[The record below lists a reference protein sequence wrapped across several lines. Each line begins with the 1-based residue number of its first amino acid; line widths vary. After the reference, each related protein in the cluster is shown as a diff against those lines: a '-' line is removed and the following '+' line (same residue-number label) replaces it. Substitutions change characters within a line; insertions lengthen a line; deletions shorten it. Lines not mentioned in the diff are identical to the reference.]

1 MKIALFIAAGGMVAL
16 AIGYVLHGNPP
27 GYKVYYGIG
36 RLTGAPLDIGPVRF
50 DRLRR
55 RATPNDALLCP
66 LATCPNA
73 KSDFAPKTYDMPP
86 SALLT
91 QLTVVAMS
99 EPNTGAL
106 YCLPCETRAR
116 FVQYSR
122 IMRFPDTID
131 VEVFPVGA
139 EQSTLAI
146 YSRSLVGYSDLGVN
160 RARIARWL
168 AALERSP

>member
-1 MKIALFIAAGGMVAL
+1 MKIALILAAGLMVAL
-16 AIGYVLHGNPP
+16 AIGYVLRERRP
-27 GYKVYYGIG
+27 GYGIYYGIAK
-36 RLTGAPLDIGPVRF
+36 LTGAPLDIGPVDF
-50 DRLRR
+50 AKLRR

-66 LATCPNA
+66 PGICPHA
-73 KSDFAPKTYDMPP
+73 KSDFEAKTYDMPP
-86 SALLT
+86 PALLT
-91 QLTVVAMS
+91 RLSAIVMS

-106 YCLPCETRAR
+106 YCVLCETQAR

-122 IMRFPDTID
+122 LMRFPDTID
-131 VEVFPVGA
+131 VEVFPVGTD
-139 EQSTLAI
+139 QSTLAI